1 MGRHSLQALFRRSQL
16 KAMLD
21 IHGIDYGLGGDLSE
35 DEITVIRG
43 ALDLSHKTATS
54 CMTPLDKVH
63 PQAVHT
69 SLKRAFL
76 TPPGGLQKL
85 KCSIIWLGIT
95 LKNFCSCHVIDCRNA
110 KAQAV
115 CW

>member
-1 MGRHSLQALFRRSQL
+1 MSATLRWRLHALPPCLPAQPYILTRVLETDGLARLQALFRRSQL

-54 CMTPLDKVH
+54 CMTPLEKVTCCCT
-63 PQAVHT
+63 AN
-69 SLKRAFL
+69 
-76 TPPGGLQKL
+76 
-85 KCSIIWLGIT
+85 LGCESV
-95 LKNFCSCHVIDCRNA
+95 LS
-110 KAQAV
+110 KA
-115 CW
+115 WPRL